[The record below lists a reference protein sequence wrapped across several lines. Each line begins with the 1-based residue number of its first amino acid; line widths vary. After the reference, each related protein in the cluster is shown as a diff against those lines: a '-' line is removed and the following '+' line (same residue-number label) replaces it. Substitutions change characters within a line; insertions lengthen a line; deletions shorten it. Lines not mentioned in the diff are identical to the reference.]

1 MDIKL
6 AKFEDGNEIVGSIEV
21 VKLKDD
27 SKSSSEYKLE
37 LRMDEDLTREILKY
51 GADSTNQV
59 DLLQTGIRNGLIN
72 RIAGLREN

>member
-1 MDIKL
+1 MKV

-21 VKLKDD
+21 VKVHDD
-27 SKSSSEYKLE
+27 SKSDSDYKLE

-72 RIAGLREN
+72 RIAGLKGI

>member
-6 AKFEDGNEIVGSIEV
+6 AKFEDGNEIVGSIDV
-21 VKLKDD
+21 VKVKDD

>member
-6 AKFEDGNEIVGSIEV
+6 AKFEDGNEIVGSIDV
-21 VKLKDD
+21 VKVKDD

-37 LRMDEDLTREILKY
+37 LRMDEDVTREILKY